1 MPSVI
6 ALDAMGSDRAP
17 KPEIEGAIHAARSYG
32 VHVLLVGPETTLKA
46 ELERHPSAARLP
58 LKIVH
63 ASEVITMEDKA
74 VQAVRSKRDSSM
86 RVGLR
91 LVREGRA
98 AGFVTAGNTGAAMAS
113 AKMVLGA
120 LQGVDRPAL
129 AAVFPTAPGTAAI
142 LLDVGANVDCKP
154 HHLQQFAVMGEIY
167 FRSMF
172 GHSGFGHSG
181 FGQSGSGRSGFGAS
195 RTPRVGLLSIGEEE
209 TKGNDLTREA
219 FPLLKQLPLN
229 FIGNVEGRDLFNGH
243 VDVIVADGF
252 VGNVA
257 LKVSEGVANLVR
269 TVLKESLRSTITR
282 QVGYILSR
290 SAFSDFK
297 KRIDHTEYGGAPL
310 LGVKGGC
317 IITHGSSN
325 ANAIKNAVRVAAEFS
340 ERRIN
345 ASIEQGLAALRS
357 VPTVE
362 STVPVG

>member
-17 KPEIEGAIHAARSYG
+17 KPEIEGAIHAARNYG
-32 VHVLLVGPETTLKA
+32 VRVLLVGPETIIKA
-46 ELERHPSAARLP
+46 ELDRHPAASRLP
-58 LKIVH
+58 IEIVH

-74 VQAVRSKRDSSM
+74 VQAVGSKRDSSLL
-86 RVGLR
+86 VGLR

-98 AGFVTAGNTGAAMAS
+98 AGFVTAGNTGAAMAA
-113 AKMVLGA
+113 AKMILGA

-154 HHLQQFAVMGEIY
+154 HNLEQFAVMGEIY

-172 GHSGFGHSG
+172 GDLK
-181 FGQSGSGRSGFGAS
+181 SGRSAFGSAKG
-195 RTPRVGLLSIGEEE
+195 PRVGLLSIGEEE
-209 TKGNDLTREA
+209 TKGNELTRES
-219 FPLLKQLPLN
+219 FQLLKQLPLN
-229 FIGNVEGRDLFNGH
+229 FVGNVEGRDIFSGH

-269 TVLKESLRSTITR
+269 TVLKESLKATISR
-282 QVGYILSR
+282 QVGFMLSR
-290 SAFSDFK
+290 SAFSEFK

-310 LGVKGGC
+310 LGLKGVC

-325 ANAIKNAVRVAAEFS
+325 TNAMKNALRVAAEFS
-340 ERRIN
+340 ERKIN
-345 ASIEQGLAALRS
+345 DAIERGLA
-357 VPTVE
+357 VPHLKPLEAEVTQAN
-362 STVPVG
+362 